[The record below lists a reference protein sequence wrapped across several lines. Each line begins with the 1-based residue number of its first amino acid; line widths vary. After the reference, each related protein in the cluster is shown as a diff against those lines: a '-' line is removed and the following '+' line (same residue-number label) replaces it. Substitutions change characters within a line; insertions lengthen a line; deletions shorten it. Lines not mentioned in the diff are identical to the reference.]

1 MTGDAAG
8 FAGED
13 RLARL
18 RVARQLPPGGGAPAG
33 RGGAHGRRNV
43 VQRDVHRP
51 AERLEERGECPN
63 LRAVEAY
70 RRLVHLGHDVRVALD
85 DIGTGLEERLEDV
98 LLGAH
103 AGLGLARACA
113 DPGQVG
119 RAGALL
125 ADPVADLAAALGVE
139 DLLARLHELPRR
151 ESGRPQPWTLVPA
164 GVRLP
169 GSASKTPSAP
179 AVVRRRDARAAP
191 AGPREL
197 ARAHGHAL
205 L

>member
-8 FAGED
+8 CPGED

-18 RVARQLPPGGGAPAG
+18 RVARQLRLGGRAPAR

-43 VQRDVHRP
+43 VQRDVHPP
-51 AERLEERGECPN
+51 AARLEDRHEGPN
-63 LRAVEAY
+63 LRAVEAD

-103 AGLGLARACA
+103 AGLGLARARA
-113 DPGQVG
+113 DPGQVR

-139 DLLARLHELPRR
+139 DLLAGLHEL
-151 ESGRPQPWTLVPA
+151 
-164 GVRLP
+164 
-169 GSASKTPSAP
+169 
-179 AVVRRRDARAAP
+179 RRRDVAALE
-191 AGPREL
+191 REL
-197 ARAHGHAL
+197 LRRLGFDLRDGIREVRGAAHHDPGAYAG
-205 L
+205 